1 MGPTNAKRILL
12 VDDDRVTLEAVGRL
26 LESHGFHA
34 ARCPDSTEAVTR
46 ALKEP
51 WDLIILDLGLPSPSP
66 TLVPDF
72 GGLKVLGWLT
82 RMNRTAP
89 VIVFTGNGDDVV
101 ERQAL
106 AAGAFAVVRKTE
118 PPYKLV
124 ETVQLALKVGLVGR
138 SLAPASN

>member
-1 MGPTNAKRILL
+1 VGPTLVKRILL
-12 VDDDRVTLEAVGRL
+12 VDDDRVTLDAVGRL
-26 LESHGFHA
+26 LESHGYHA

-66 TLVPDF
+66 TLLPDF
-72 GGLKVLGWLT
+72 GGLKVLGWLA

-89 VIVFTGNGDDVV
+89 VIVFTGNGADDA
-101 ERQAL
+101 EQKAM
-106 AAGAFAVVRKTE
+106 AAGAFAVVRKSE
-118 PPYKLV
+118 PPYRLV

-138 SLAPASN
+138 SLAPAGN